1 MTRTNVSSSTIRTKA
16 GRRDIEGAEGNTH
29 REIPVHGP
37 ACPASMKTPHAGY
50 KVALAAF
57 GSRVA
62 RSNLD
67 AADKPEHEDNDQY
80 QTENAAQSRPAPP
93 IVAMVAT
100 EAAEQQDHQDDN

>member
-1 MTRTNVSSSTIRTKA
+1 
-16 GRRDIEGAEGNTH
+16 
-29 REIPVHGP
+29 
-37 ACPASMKTPHAGY
+37 MKTPHAGY
-50 KVALAAF
+50 KVALAPF

-67 AADKPEHEDNDQY
+67 AADKPEHDDNDQY